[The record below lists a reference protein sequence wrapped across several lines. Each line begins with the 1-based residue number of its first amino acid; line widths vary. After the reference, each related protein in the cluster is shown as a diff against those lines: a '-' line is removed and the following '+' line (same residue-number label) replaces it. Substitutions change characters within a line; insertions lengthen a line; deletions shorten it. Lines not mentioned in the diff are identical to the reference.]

1 MAEVK
6 YLKSKSKNN
15 YVVEEKSDTRTRS
28 DNSDTTI
35 FELKNTRFPY
45 IYQDSSTSG
54 VPFKVDS
61 SVNTDESINDRTYY
75 QDERKVKY

>member
-35 FELKNTRFPY
+35 FELKNQCFSMPWKCYTASILY
-45 IYQDSSTSG
+45 ISG
-54 VPFKVDS
+54 IIL
-61 SVNTDESINDRTYY
+61 N
-75 QDERKVKY
+75 